1 MKLHSRKY
9 ESRFNAAPIGRNT
22 FNDCDEFQ
30 ICTSQLVLRAAV
42 ARNKVFDGLHS
53 VSASMLTPILIH
65 VIDISP
71 WYFVPIQDL
80 PKLNKMLIDDCLV
93 EALSTLWVKS
103 RRFSQVD
110 MGVSPEKTM
119 VPPQEWLLSNDPFQ
133 LSKQSSFDERMC
145 NVTSVSNP
153 VTQNLFLNISEVLS
167 RLMGCICRPSAT
179 MPMIS
184 KSTPRNIKMV
194 SSLQDI

>member
-9 ESRFNAAPIGRNT
+9 ESRFNAVPVSRNT

-30 ICTSQLVLRAAV
+30 IHTPQLVLRAAV

-53 VSASMLTPILIH
+53 ASASPLTAFLIH

-80 PKLNKMLIDDCLV
+80 PELNKMLIDDCLV

-103 RRFSQVD
+103 RRFSQTD
-110 MGVSPEKTM
+110 IGVSPEKTT
-119 VPPQEWLLSNDPFQ
+119 VPPRGWLLSNDPFQ
-133 LSKQSSFDERMC
+133 LSKQSSFVERTC

-153 VTQNLFLNISEVLS
+153 VTQNLFLNISEVLL
-167 RLMGCICRPSAT
+167 RLMGCICRLGAT
-179 MPMIS
+179 MPTIS

-194 SSLQDI
+194 SSL